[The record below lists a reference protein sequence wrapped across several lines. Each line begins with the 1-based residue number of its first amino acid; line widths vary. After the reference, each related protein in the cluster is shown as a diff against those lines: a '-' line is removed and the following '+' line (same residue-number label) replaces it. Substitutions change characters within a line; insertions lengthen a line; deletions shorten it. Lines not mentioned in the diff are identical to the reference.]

1 MLFSCLVILASAPA
15 TSARQP
21 FDITIIIRNIYIYIY
36 IYVVSYSE
44 LLLLSVLLVV
54 LCLSCYLY
62 LLFSICVFLLL
73 RLQLV
78 GLRLFSVC
86 RCFRRLLLLS
96 SSCLVH
102 T

>member
-36 IYVVSYSE
+36 IVSYSE